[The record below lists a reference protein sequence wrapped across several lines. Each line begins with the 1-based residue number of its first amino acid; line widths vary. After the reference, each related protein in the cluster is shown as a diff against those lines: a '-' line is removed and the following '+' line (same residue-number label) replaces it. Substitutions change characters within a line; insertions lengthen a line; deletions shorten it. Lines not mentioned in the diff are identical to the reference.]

1 MERGLES
8 ELAAL
13 AFKAY
18 NLGMRSVL
26 CCFLFAGFSLFG
38 QSSSA
43 DQAGAQMDLILR
55 AMNQGAS
62 RDSVSQQL
70 ADVILSLAQPD
81 HQPSRS
87 TVVAFTDE
95 LTGALI
101 GKDLKWNAPPKWLL
115 GPVVE
120 ILSVSGA
127 NFTKASRL
135 GDMLKSLGVD
145 AVKSQHITTRY
156 IRIGEEVRGPD
167 DIQARPPLVTRP
179 LK

>member
-1 MERGLES
+1 
-8 ELAAL
+8 
-13 AFKAY
+13 
-18 NLGMRSVL
+18 MRSVL
-26 CCFLFAGFSLFG
+26 CFLLAGFSLFG
-38 QSSSA
+38 QSSSI

-62 RDSVSQQL
+62 RDTVSQQL

-87 TVVAFTDE
+87 TVVAFTAE

-101 GKDLKWNAPPKWLL
+101 GKDLKVNAPPRWFL
-115 GPVVE
+115 GSITD
-120 ILSVSGA
+120 ILSTSGA

-135 GDMLKSLGVD
+135 GDSLKSLGVE
-145 AVKSQHITTRY
+145 ASKVQSITTRFVK
-156 IRIGEEVRGPD
+156 IGEEVRGPD
-167 DIQARPPLVTRP
+167 DLKLRSPRTTTP